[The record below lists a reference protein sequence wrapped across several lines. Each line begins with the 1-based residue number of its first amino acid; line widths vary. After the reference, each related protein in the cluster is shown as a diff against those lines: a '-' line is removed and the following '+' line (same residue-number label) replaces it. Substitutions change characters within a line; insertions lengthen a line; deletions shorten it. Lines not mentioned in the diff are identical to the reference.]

1 LVRHFFADIKSH
13 ARGLC
18 VKLIQ
23 KAKSQ
28 FSAYTANEYYI
39 QVNPG
44 LSKGQYNLAA
54 LAGFDLYGR
63 CQESRSGGTFES
75 DTEYFLVFNENPE
88 IDLIVDGTFNG
99 IILTAGQSY

>member
-1 LVRHFFADIKSH
+1 
-13 ARGLC
+13 
-18 VKLIQ
+18 
-23 KAKSQ
+23 
-28 FSAYTANEYYI
+28 
-39 QVNPG
+39 
-44 LSKGQYNLAA
+44 

-99 IILTAGQSY
+99 